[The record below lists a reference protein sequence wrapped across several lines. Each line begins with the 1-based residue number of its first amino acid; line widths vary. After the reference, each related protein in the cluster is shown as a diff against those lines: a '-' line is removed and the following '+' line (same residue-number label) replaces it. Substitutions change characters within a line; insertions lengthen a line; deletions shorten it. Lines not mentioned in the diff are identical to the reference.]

1 MANEPTLS
9 VAEEQIDSPETTK
22 NMQNITPE
30 GQVASISE
38 EREEATMAGQQVDFT
53 DEEAALAAENAGLDL
68 GEAAPEEETDRAENS
83 ASELAGKS
91 KEELLAIFEND

>member
-38 EREEATMAGQQVDFT
+38 EREEATMAGQ
-53 DEEAALAAENAGLDL
+53 
-68 GEAAPEEETDRAENS
+68 
-83 ASELAGKS
+83 
-91 KEELLAIFEND
+91 